1 MVEEV
6 DEVEE
11 EEVELVEAVEIQSRP
26 PSRHNSGHSRG
37 RTGRHQEEVSQKYN
51 SVFFLV
57 ST

>member
-1 MVEEV
+1 M

-37 RTGRHQEEVSQKYN
+37 RTGRHQEEVSQKYKIF
-51 SVFFLV
+51 FFLV